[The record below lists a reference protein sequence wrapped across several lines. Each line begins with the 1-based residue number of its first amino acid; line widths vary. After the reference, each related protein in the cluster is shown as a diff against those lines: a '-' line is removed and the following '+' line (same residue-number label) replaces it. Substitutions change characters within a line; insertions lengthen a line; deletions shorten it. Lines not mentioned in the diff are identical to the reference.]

1 MSDKKISKIKIGIIN
16 LKTNNLYSIY
26 NAIKNIG
33 YNVSIIETNTKYLNY
48 DFLILPGV
56 GSYAKGMKNITEN
69 NFNKRL
75 IDFILPGEKNIRH
88 LSWNA
93 ITI

>member
-48 DFLILPGV
+48 DFLIFTRCWLLCQ
-56 GSYAKGMKNITEN
+56 
-69 NFNKRL
+69 RH
-75 IDFILPGEKNIRH
+75 EKYYRK
-88 LSWNA
+88 
-93 ITI
+93 